1 MEKTGFVFIQT
12 VPERRKERTDA
23 SLGNH
28 FPLNFHFD
36 PHPYFHLDLLEAKD
50 IRFPRILLINQY
62 LV

>member
-1 MEKTGFVFIQT
+1 MVFVFIQIA
-12 VPERRKERTDA
+12 PERRKERTYA
-23 SLGNH
+23 PLGNH

-50 IRFPRILLINQY
+50 IRFPGIFFMNQY